1 MHNTEFPGHPISGG
15 INEKKLFRYENIHL
29 IMSYKKYIAMIEK
42 KVKPEKN
49 KGHQQKACEGFDF
62 LAQFS
67 KKIS

>member
-1 MHNTEFPGHPISGG
+1 
-15 INEKKLFRYENIHL
+15 
-29 IMSYKKYIAMIEK
+29 MSYKKYIAMIEK

-49 KGHQQKACEGFDF
+49 KGHQQKACEGFGF

>member
-1 MHNTEFPGHPISGG
+1 MKKDYFGMKIFISLCH
-15 INEKKLFRYENIHL
+15 I
-29 IMSYKKYIAMIEK
+29 KKYIAMIEK

-49 KGHQQKACEGFDF
+49 KGHQQKACEGFGF